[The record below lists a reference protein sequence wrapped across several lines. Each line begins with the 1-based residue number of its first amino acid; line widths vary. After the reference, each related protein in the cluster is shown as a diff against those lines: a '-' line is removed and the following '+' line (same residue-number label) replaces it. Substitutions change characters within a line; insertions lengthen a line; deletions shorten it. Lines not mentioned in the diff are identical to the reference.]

1 MQGEHAQQGDLIGR
15 FQRGDRTAFAAAV
28 KPHWPAVQRLVQAIA
43 RDTGRSHDA
52 AQETLV
58 AAFRGAASFDPRRGA
73 LRPWLLA
80 IARREAYRA
89 RAGGLGDATAEP
101 AEDEEA
107 LGALGLR
114 AGWSADDP
122 EHLVAR
128 AEDRERLS
136 WALASLSPGDREVV
150 WLRDVEGLS
159 GEETAAITGIDLGA
173 MKSRLH
179 RARLR
184 VMAAIRE
191 GEVSVVEQERTEGG
205 LTCSQVLAQ
214 LSDYVDGQLPAIARQ
229 AIVAHLTGC
238 TVCERFGGRFRRTVL
253 GLRTRLGAPSAVDE
267 AAYLELLERFERGG
281 AQCS

>member
-1 MQGEHAQQGDLIGR
+1 VQGEHPQQGDLTQR
-15 FQRGDRTAFAAAV
+15 FQRGDRSAFAAVV

-43 RDTGRSHDA
+43 KDGARSQDA

-58 AAFRGAASFDPRRGA
+58 AAFRGAASFDPGRGA
-73 LRPWLLA
+73 VLPWLLA
-80 IARREAYRA
+80 IARREAYRVK
-89 RAGGLGDATAEP
+89 AGRPGDAADAP
-101 AEDEEA
+101 VEDEA
-107 LGALGLR
+107 LGELGLR

-136 WALASLSPGDREVV
+136 WALASLSSSDREVV

-184 VMAAIRE
+184 LMAAIRE
-191 GEVSVVEQERTEGG
+191 GEVPVSEQERSEGG

-214 LSDYVDGQLPAIARQ
+214 LSEYVDGQLPPGERQ
-229 AIVAHLTGC
+229 AIDAHLTGC
-238 TVCERFGGRFRRTVL
+238 TVCARFGGRFRRTVV
-253 GLRTRLGAPSAVDE
+253 GLRTRLGATNAVDE
-267 AAYLELLERFERGG
+267 AAYLEVLERFERSGPPR
-281 AQCS
+281 S